1 MIVYERLAAIEKLI
15 DEAGKLPLTK
25 KVIIDADELGLLVKE
40 IKVSL
45 PDELKQAKW
54 INDERKKIFVNA
66 QVEADDII
74 HEAEDK
80 VEEHEIVARAK
91 ERAEVIKKQ
100 TEEKVSAMLNR
111 AEKEAEVIKSSALE
125 YTDGLLA
132 EIQKHLDGFVDTIIE
147 NRRELK

>member
-15 DEAGKLPLTK
+15 DEAGKLPLSK
-25 KVIIDADELGLLVKE
+25 KIIINADELGLLVKE

-54 INDERKKIFVNA
+54 INDERKKIFTNA

-80 VEEHEIVARAK
+80 IDENEIVVKAK
-91 ERAEVIKKQ
+91 EKAAVIKKQ
-100 TEEKVSAMLNR
+100 TEDKIAAMLER
-111 AEKEAEVIKSSALE
+111 AEKEAEIIKASALE

-132 EIQKHLDGFVDTIIE
+132 EIQKHLDDFTDTIVE